1 MQQQLIMQVLQ
12 KISGFI
18 LMLSVLS
25 GVPGCN
31 YNSKATTSTLPP
43 DSLYVYKKPLD
54 PNGIGKYYRGR
65 QIAYTMSHTGASWLE
80 RSEREKEE
88 RTDLLL
94 QALKLRPTD
103 VVADIGAGSGYFTF
117 RISPLVPQGKVLAVD
132 VQQEFLNTL
141 LDNRNLKNAFNV
153 EPILGSLQ
161 NPNLPADSV
170 DVVLLVDAYHEFSH
184 PHEMLLGIKKSLK
197 PHGRLI
203 LVEYKA
209 EDPDVPIKAL
219 HRMSE
224 KQAVKEVTGLGLKF
238 VENQDILPLQHILIF
253 EKISK

>member
-1 MQQQLIMQVLQ
+1 MPIFL
-12 KISGFI
+12 KFSGFI
-18 LMLSVLS
+18 LVFAIISRLI
-25 GVPGCN
+25 GCN
-31 YNSKATTSTLPP
+31 YDSQATTSSIPS
-43 DSLYVYKKPLD
+43 DSLYVYKSPID

-65 QIAYTMSHTGASWLE
+65 QIAYTMGHSEASWLE

-103 VVADIGAGSGYFTF
+103 VVADIGAGSGYMTF

-132 VQQEFLNTL
+132 VQQEFLNML
-141 LDNRNLKNAFNV
+141 LDNRILKNAFNV

-161 NPNLPADSV
+161 NPNLPNQSV
-170 DVVLLVDAYHEFSH
+170 DVALLVDSYHEFSY
-184 PHEMLLGIKKSLK
+184 PHEMLLAIKKALK
-197 PHGRLI
+197 PNGRLV

-209 EDPDVPIKAL
+209 EDPYVPIKAL

-224 KQAVKEVTGLGLKF
+224 KQARKEATGVGLNF
-238 VENQDILPLQHILIF
+238 VENQDILPLQHILVF
-253 EKISK
+253 RKVPNK

>member
-1 MQQQLIMQVLQ
+1 MQVLQ
-12 KISGFI
+12 IISRVFLI
-18 LMLSVLS
+18 FPAFWLAS
-25 GVPGCN
+25 GCKYDSN
-31 YNSKATTSTLPP
+31 ATTSTLPP
-43 DSLYVYKKPLD
+43 DSLYVIKKPID

-65 QIAYTMSHTGASWLE
+65 QIAYTMGHTEASWLE

-94 QALKLRPTD
+94 KALKLRPTD

-132 VQQEFLNTL
+132 VQQEFLNML
-141 LDNRNLKNAFNV
+141 LDNRILKNAFNV

-161 NPNLPADSV
+161 NPNLPTDSV
-170 DVVLLVDAYHEFSH
+170 DVALLVDAYHEFSY
-184 PHEMLLGIKKSLK
+184 PHEMLLALKKALK
-197 PHGRLI
+197 PGGRLI

-209 EDPDVPIKAL
+209 EDPYVPIKAL

-224 KQAVKEVTGLGLKF
+224 KQAVKEVTGVGLKF
-238 VENQDILPLQHILIF
+238 VGNQNILPLQHILVF
-253 EKISK
+253 EKTAK